1 MDSEF
6 AILEAF
12 GVDVDRII
20 KFSRRKKITTHENV
34 KQEDLSKHLF
44 VALEDLEFE
53 ISLKVTTRRMR
64 WRWLLH

>member
-34 KQEDLSKHLF
+34 KKEDLSKHLF

-53 ISLKVTTRRMR
+53 ISLKVTARRMR